1 MRLSKLY
8 MPTLREVPSD
18 AEIASHQLLL
28 RAGMIRLN
36 VSGIYSYLP
45 LGYRVIRK
53 IEEINRE
60 EMDRAGSQ
68 ECHLSAV
75 QSREMW
81 EESGRWATFGPEM
94 FKLKDRNSRE
104 FCLGPTHEEYF
115 TTLVRDEI
123 RSYKQ
128 LPLSLYQIQTKY
140 RDEKRPRFG
149 VIRARE
155 FIMKDAYSFDK
166 DKEGMEESYKNMW
179 QAYEKIFER
188 MNLDYTIVQGD
199 SGAMGGNNSHEF
211 IALSEYGEGV
221 IAYSRDSN
229 YAATD
234 EKAQV
239 ILDVDESGEEEEL
252 EEVHTPGITTID
264 DLADFLKIEKSKLA
278 KMVIYET
285 FVDGKKEAL
294 IALIPGHRQL
304 NETKFFN
311 ACKVNDFDVQVASD
325 ETIKEITGAEPG
337 FSGPLGLKGEFK
349 LFIDERLTRMKN
361 LVVGANKTDYHIKNA
376 NYGRDFDGVVVDD
389 LLLVEEG
396 DKDPLSDGVLHL
408 DRGIEVGNIFQLG
421 TKYSKALGFTY
432 LDEDGK
438 DQDVY
443 MGSYGVGVS
452 RCLAA
457 IVEQHH
463 DEDGII
469 WPMSVAPYELIIT
482 IVNPKDET
490 QKNLGE
496 KLYKEF
502 SDLGVETLLDD
513 RKERPGVKFK
523 DRDLIGIPLRITVGK
538 NSGENIVEFSTRR
551 EKANENVNTAEI
563 IEKILN
569 KIKAC

>member
-1 MRLSKLY
+1 

-115 TTLVRDEI
+115 TSLVRDEI

-166 DKEGMEESYKNMW
+166 DKEGMEASYENMW
-179 QAYEKIFER
+179 QAYEKIFDR

-221 IAYSRDSN
+221 IAYSRDSK

-239 ILDVDESGEEEEL
+239 ILDVDESGVEEAL

-264 DLADFLKIEKSKLA
+264 DLADFLKIEKAKLA
-278 KMVIYET
+278 KMVIYES

-311 ACKVNDFDVQVASD
+311 AAKVNDFDVQVASD

-337 FSGPLGLKGEFK
+337 FSGPIGLKGDYR

-361 LVVGANKTDYHIKNA
+361 LVVGANKADYHIKNA
-376 NYGRDFDGVVVDD
+376 NYGRDFDGIIVDD

-421 TKYSKALGFTY
+421 TKYSKAFGFTY

-469 WPMSVAPYELIIT
+469 WPMSVAPYQLIIT

-490 QKNLGE
+490 QKDLGE

-538 NSGENIVEFSTRR
+538 NAGDSIVEFSTRR

-569 KIKAC
+569 KIKTC

>member
-1 MRLSKLY
+1 

-94 FKLKDRNSRE
+94 FKLKDRNARE

-239 ILDVDESGEEEEL
+239 ILDVDESGEEEKL

-376 NYGRDFDGVVVDD
+376 NYGRDFDGIVVDD

-538 NSGENIVEFSTRR
+538 NAGENIVEFSTRR

>member
-421 TKYSKALGFTY
+421 TKYSKVLGFTY

-490 QKNLGE
+490 QKGLGE

-538 NSGENIVEFSTRR
+538 NAGENIVEFSTRR